1 MILEIKP
8 LDTSKLRLIRFD
20 FNMGQTE
27 LSETLFELMTR
38 EEQLWA
44 HKMMLNVPNDSSSY
58 VDEDVWDIFLGD
70 DNLIDMV
77 VFLMEKY
84 NIDYNMVDISENYY
98 GRDLLLDNDFITSID
113 DFLISNLT
121 MDMVL
126 DRINEVGI
134 SNINVF
140 ERTFLEIYE
149 YYN

>member
-77 VFLMEKY
+77 VFLMGKY

>member
-1 MILEIKP
+1 
-8 LDTSKLRLIRFD
+8 
-20 FNMGQTE
+20 
-27 LSETLFELMTR
+27 
-38 EEQLWA
+38 
-44 HKMMLNVPNDSSSY
+44 
-58 VDEDVWDIFLGD
+58 
-70 DNLIDMV
+70 
-77 VFLMEKY
+77 
-84 NIDYNMVDISENYY
+84 MVDISENYY

-113 DFLISNLT
+113 NFLISNLT

>member
-44 HKMMLNVPNDSSSY
+44 HKMMLNVNNDSSSY
-58 VDEDVWDIFLGD
+58 VVEDVWDMFLGD

>member
-98 GRDLLLDNDFITSID
+98 GRDLYNTTEKPT
-113 DFLISNLT
+113 NL
-121 MDMVL
+121 
-126 DRINEVGI
+126 
-134 SNINVF
+134 
-140 ERTFLEIYE
+140 
-149 YYN
+149 

>member
-1 MILEIKP
+1 
-8 LDTSKLRLIRFD
+8 
-20 FNMGQTE
+20 MGQTE

-84 NIDYNMVDISENYY
+84 NINYDMVDISENYY

-113 DFLISNLT
+113 NFLISNLT